1 MFMYRKNCS
10 THKLFLGSLF
20 FLFSGVLHAEIDFI
34 KSFVNFYE
42 VSNEGRFTHEYHPFL
57 LKKTA
62 KSFDQLENELIKNDF
77 LPAHRMIIM
86 GYEKAAAPS
95 YFFNPFMVKGET
107 INDETLHKTLFG
119 ITQECHN
126 LFGFMTGF
134 LFRNMPEFPH
144 LYTKHIGA
152 KNIILFHDHAYRFQ
166 QDFFGNF
173 YYYIKEKEQAL
184 HKAAYQKSHAD
195 FLEECIQFWNQLY
208 YQNINNKD
216 QHVAGTQDILFT
228 IEHARSIKDS
238 VIPLKDFFVGA
249 DITYPINQTTL
260 RSKKATVNAQEFVK
274 TFVDRLKPINGQNT
288 LYVFRS
294 FVDGV
299 GKSTMLGNI
308 KNWMKHTNSIE
319 KYEAID
325 NASSQFAEIFQF
337 DKQVF
342 IADLPAQLSHFT
354 YKPDGLVFVNLK
366 HLPTVSVT
374 EEEIFQFY
382 RKHEKEIIKKFYTV
396 IDELCLQKGVA
407 LLPNLAD
414 NPLIVY
420 SKNLQLL
427 EIKKC
432 EQIPFEYKDQW
443 YLLDPKK
450 QEIRICLPLAQ
461 APSEGLKNT
470 APEQMLFM
478 TGVRF
483 PDPYKHFLD
492 RFMKQCKDVGVEQI
506 VFVDFLSMYA
516 RSSRE
521 VIRINYL
528 IQQIKTLFY
537 DADYRK
543 SLYAGFASNATL
555 LHQLN
560 QQDQYKK
567 TIDYILYEA
576 LTRAALFELI
586 QEEKHQAAKPITLV
600 SLLDA
605 IKQKL
610 KMYDV
615 QSLHVIEE
623 LVHKKLSITHQLLQ
637 EQYKNNK
644 EFVHLLSADLT
655 QLPLL
660 SRCIEK
666 QLRNIVLAHKNP
678 WKQLPKEVQEQELV
692 SCGPCDRL
700 VPMDNGHKMRALFV
714 FDFDTRDL
722 SMRAELFSLLKKWWI
737 PSLLSAFAVEH
748 DERGFFKT
756 ESLKYP
762 LAPLV
767 IKRGQNRLWYVLQK
781 QMHSDEKLSVPSD
794 FNTAFLNMKESGHGK
809 VEYRVYDDLPYICSW
824 ETTDLTSGI
833 YNFGYSSAG
842 NMYVQKQPFFLNV
855 AFTDLIKPKIN
866 QLDPSMT
873 IPLSTLYACF
883 ERQEKYSFFSYCERE
898 IEKKAKNTRVK
909 NKKSVDTSEVKNSS
923 QETEVRFCNSTLFSW
938 MKQICY
944 LFAQTMRL
952 VPHPQSPFALHQTS
966 IDDFYTALM
975 LSQKIMMPQYGHI
988 FCKEPLWKKEELHYA
1003 KMQLRQK
1010 K

>member
-1 MFMYRKNCS
+1 MHRKNS
-10 THKLFLGSLF
+10 SAHKFLWRSLF
-20 FLFSGVLHAEIDFI
+20 FLFPGLLQAKIDFI

-62 KSFDQLENELIKNDF
+62 KSFDALEKELIKNDF
-77 LPAHRMIIM
+77 NPARRMIIM

-95 YFFNPFMVKGET
+95 YFFNPFIVKGET
-107 INDETLHKTLFG
+107 INDETLQKTLFG

-134 LFRNMPEFPH
+134 LLRNMPQLPH

-166 QDFFGNF
+166 QDFFGDLH
-173 YYYIKEKEQAL
+173 YYIKEKEQAL
-184 HKAAYQKSHAD
+184 HKAAHQESHVD
-195 FLEECIQFWNQLY
+195 LLNQCIQFWNQLY

-238 VIPLKDFFVGA
+238 EIPLKEFFVGA

-260 RSKKATVNAQEFVK
+260 RSKKATINAQEFVK
-274 TFVDRLKPINGQNT
+274 TFVNRLKPIEGQNT

-308 KNWMKHTNSIE
+308 KNWMKYRSGIE

-337 DKQVF
+337 DEQVF

-366 HLPTVSVT
+366 HLPVISVS
-374 EEEIFQFY
+374 EEEIIQFY
-382 RKHEKEIIKKFYTV
+382 TKNEKEIIKKFYSI
-396 IDELCLQKGVA
+396 IDELRLKKGAA
-407 LLPNLAD
+407 LLPDQTD
-414 NPLIVY
+414 NPQMIY
-420 SKNLQLL
+420 CKNISLL
-427 EIKKC
+427 EMQKY
-432 EQIPFEYKDQW
+432 EQIPFEYKSNW

-450 QEIRICLPLAQ
+450 QEIRICVPLAQ

-470 APEQMLFM
+470 APEQMLFI

-483 PDPYKHFLD
+483 PDSYQQFLD
-492 RFMKQCKDVGVEQI
+492 RFVEQCKEVHAQQI

-528 IQQIKTLFY
+528 IQQIKSLFN
-537 DADYRK
+537 DADYQK

-567 TIDYILYEA
+567 TVDYILYES
-576 LTRAALFELI
+576 LTRATLFDLI
-586 QEEKHQAAKPITLV
+586 KKEKYQAKKPISLIV
-600 SLLDA
+600 LLDE
-605 IKQKL
+605 IRKKIGL
-610 KMYDV
+610 YTI
-615 QSLHVIEE
+615 QSLQIIED
-623 LVHKKLSITHQLLQ
+623 LVHKKLSVTHQLLQ

-660 SRCIEK
+660 SRAIEK
-666 QLRNIVLAHKNP
+666 QMKKIILSHKNP
-678 WKQLPKEVQEQELV
+678 WKQLPKEVQEKELV
-692 SCGPCDRL
+692 AVGPCDRL
-700 VPMDNGHKMRALFV
+700 VLMDNDQKMRALFV
-714 FDFDTRDL
+714 FDPQNQEL
-722 SMRAELFSLLKKWWI
+722 SLRAELFSLLKKWWI
-737 PSLLSAFAVEH
+737 PSLISAFSVEH
-748 DERGFFKT
+748 DEQGFVKT
-756 ESLKYP
+756 KTLKYP

-781 QMHSDEKLSVPSD
+781 QMHVDEKYVAPSH
-794 FNTAFLNMKESGHGK
+794 FNGALLNDHGK
-809 VEYRVYDDLPYICSW
+809 IEYRIYDNSPYIYAW
-824 ETTDLTSGI
+824 TTTDLVSGI

-842 NMYVQKQPFFLNV
+842 NLYVQKNPFFLNV
-855 AFTDLIKPKIN
+855 AFTELVKPKVN
-866 QLDPSMT
+866 QLDPSKT
-873 IPLSTLYACF
+873 IPLNMLYECF
-883 ERQEKYSFFSYCERE
+883 ERQKNYSFFSYCERE
-898 IEKKAKNTRVK
+898 IEKKSKNTRVK
-909 NKKSVDTSEVKNSS
+909 DKKSVNKPESKETS
-923 QETEVRFCNSTLFSW
+923 QETKVRSCHPALFTW
-938 MKQICY
+938 MKHVCY
-944 LFAQTMRL
+944 LLAQTMRL
-952 VPHPQSPFALHQTS
+952 VPHPQSPFALHQKS
-966 IDDFYTALM
+966 IDDFYTALL

-988 FCKEPLWKKEELHYA
+988 FCREQLWKKEELTYA
-1003 KMQLRQK
+1003 QIQLK
-1010 K
+1010 GK